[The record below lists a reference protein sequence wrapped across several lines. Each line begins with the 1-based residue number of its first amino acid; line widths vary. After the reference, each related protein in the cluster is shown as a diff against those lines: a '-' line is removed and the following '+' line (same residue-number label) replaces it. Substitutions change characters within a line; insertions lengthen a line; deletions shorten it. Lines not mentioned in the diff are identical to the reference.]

1 MTTSATAIKFLVAP
15 VAISAAVFATLTL
28 PLNLFGSKPVTVQ
41 VQEEPLFFGEL
52 KEFAPQYLGVAGFL
66 SAGVGLTS
74 IAMMGWQQS
83 NRKSAVVEQKLA
95 RLSQTLEEKQ
105 KLLDNIRSSQSQLD
119 ASGLQNWLDKQATQ
133 LTNTPVS
140 QDTLTP
146 SSSNAIEQDTP
157 ELAEV
162 SLQAA
167 LEEQTPSTVNA
178 APVDVIETQRQ
189 LEPQVVSEPSITS
202 AQVNSMQALAASLA
216 SAQAVFGNAP
226 TQESQPSSQTPCEV
240 EKIDHQL
247 EQMMAQIVSMRQALQ
262 SNQNAMNRMVEEDGK
277 QHHRLKLVS

>member
-226 TQESQPSSQTPCEV
+226 TQESQPSSPTPCEV

-247 EQMMAQIVSMRQALQ
+247 EQMMAQIVSMRQALP

>member
-1 MTTSATAIKFLVAP
+1 MTTSATAIKFMFVP
-15 VAISAAVFATLTL
+15 VALSAAVFATLTL

-74 IAMMGWQQS
+74 IAIMGWQQS
-83 NRKSAVVEQKLA
+83 NRKSAVVEQELA

-133 LTNTPVS
+133 LTSTPVS
-140 QDTLTP
+140 QDAPTA

-162 SLQAA
+162 SLQTV
-167 LEEQTPSTVNA
+167 LEEQTPSNADA
-178 APVDVIETQRQ
+178 APVDVIEAQPQ
-189 LEPQVVSEPSITS
+189 LEPQVVSESSITS

-216 SAQAVFGNAP
+216 SAQTVFNNAP
-226 TQESQPSSQTPCEV
+226 AQESQPSSPTPSEV

-247 EQMMAQIVSMRQALQ
+247 EQMMAQIISMRQALQ
-262 SNQNAMNRMVEEDGK
+262 SNKNATNHIVEEDSQ